1 MVIFLITS
9 ILLLGLLA
17 ISVYFWQKPSR
28 RPSAAELPPPINPR
42 GLFDPGGSDTAI
54 QLGTTLPTDVDS
66 KRAREALL
74 ERAAQGDKSVL
85 EEAHELS
92 DPAVYNDVLNALV
105 NKAESSS
112 QLLSL
117 VSNVRQ
123 HELPVNQALAASLTE
138 FWQRSPDRSSTA
150 KMLHIAALSDDA
162 EVFKTAVELTLRF
175 WREGKLADVSAIE
188 LQALF
193 QGEFW
198 VLSSGTRSS
207 GAGFVLKRILASA
220 RNELDAAPDKQQD
233 SSSI

>member
-17 ISVYFWQKPSR
+17 ISVYFWQKPSK
-28 RPSAAELPPPINPR
+28 RPSTAELPPPINPR

-54 QLGTTLPTDVDS
+54 QLTTTLPTEVDS

-85 EEAHELS
+85 QEAHELPDRTIYS
-92 DPAVYNDVLNALV
+92 DVLDALV
-105 NKAESSS
+105 NKAESTS

-117 VSNVRQ
+117 VSKVRQ
-123 HELPVNQALAASLTE
+123 HELPVNEALAASLIE

-162 EVFKTAVELTLRF
+162 EVFKTAVNLALRF
-175 WREGKLADVSAIE
+175 WREGKLADVSATE

-220 RNELDAAPDKQQD
+220 RNELDAAPDN
-233 SSSI
+233 

>member
-9 ILLLGLLA
+9 ILLLGLIA
-17 ISVYFWQKPSR
+17 ISVYFWQKPSK
-28 RPSAAELPPPINPR
+28 RPSTAELPPPRNPR

-66 KRAREALL
+66 KIAREALL
-74 ERAAQGDKSVL
+74 ERASQGDKSVL
-85 EEAHELS
+85 QEAHELS
-92 DPAVYNDVLNALV
+92 DRTVYNDVLNALV

-112 QLLSL
+112 ELLSL
-117 VSNVRQ
+117 VSKVRL
-123 HELPVNQALAASLTE
+123 HELPVNEALAASLTE

-150 KMLHIAALSDDA
+150 KMLHIAALSDNA
-162 EVFKTAVELTLRF
+162 EVFKTAVELALRF

-198 VLSSGTRSS
+198 VLSSGTRTS

-220 RNELDAAPDKQQD
+220 RNELGAIPDN
-233 SSSI
+233 